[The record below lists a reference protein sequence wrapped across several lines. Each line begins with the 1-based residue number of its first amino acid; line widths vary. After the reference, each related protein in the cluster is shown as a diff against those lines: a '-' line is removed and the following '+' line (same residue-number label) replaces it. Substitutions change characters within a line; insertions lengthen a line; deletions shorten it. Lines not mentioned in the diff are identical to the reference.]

1 MNRKIHKIS
10 GLIAG
15 VVILILSITG
25 LFLNHDNWK
34 FLHNI
39 TLQNVPL
46 ELYKS
51 NNKTFTSYLINQND
65 ENHIITAG
73 TRGVYEKSHLAE
85 SVESS
90 RELRCYR

>member
-1 MNRKIHKIS
+1 MKRKIHKIS

-39 TLQNVPL
+39 TINTVPN
-46 ELYKS
+46 ELYKM
-51 NNKTFTSYLINQND
+51 NNGTFNSYWINPNG
-65 ENHIITAG
+65 NIHII
-73 TRGVYEKSHLAE
+73 
-85 SVESS
+85 
-90 RELRCYR
+90 